1 MTKFLRTVEITPAA
15 GSAVTFADT
24 ATYTGGTIAWDQ
36 VLDGRDVKVQN
47 AAGTEITVIPFH
59 AIVKAVATISTS
71 EVEEPTD
78 AFCG

>member
-1 MTKFLRTVEITPAA
+1 MTKILRTVAITLSD
-15 GSAVTFADT
+15 GSSVTFTDT
-24 ATYTGGTIAWDQ
+24 ATYQGGSIAWDQ
-36 VLDGRDVKVQN
+36 AQAKADVKVPN

-71 EVEEPTD
+71 EVGEPTD